1 MEITAAANYR
11 MNQTCLRFLL
21 CLPRQSKQSG
31 LTISEKSLAQRIQPK
46 YLSKLTFTMFQSV
59 CCLFH
64 AKSCRLSDH
73 EKSSV
78 LLSIFCYVSLNQALF
93 GCSSLSLNISTL
105 K

>member
-1 MEITAAANYR
+1 MEITATANYR

-78 LLSIFCYVSLNQALF
+78 LLSIFYVSHNQAHF
-93 GCSSLSLNISTL
+93 GCSSLNLNISRL